1 MINDSSFSLRSP
13 FLFMLPSP
21 TFNESIRAETM
32 GRVGVAITCKLS
44 NTISLWGLFFFASY
58 IRDLILCD
66 GCRIILQFRVFKTF
80 SGINTSKMLPKLSSW
95 SLSQVK
101 SVCPFST
108 RPSWDAYRIF
118 IKWFHELSFVEQQH
132 EARDVEHP
140 KSFQERQK
148 INKRSHWFETRL
160 ANKFWHCFVFGL

>member
-1 MINDSSFSLRSP
+1 MIPHSLFVP
-13 FLFMLPSP
+13 LFYSCCHPQHLTQIYQSRNYGPS
-21 TFNESIRAETM
+21 
-32 GRVGVAITCKLS
+32 
-44 NTISLWGLFFFASY
+44 WGGYHMQVVQHNFPLRLVFFASY

-101 SVCPFST
+101 SVCPFPT

-118 IKWFHELSFVEQQH
+118 IKWFHELSFVEQQQ